1 MDHIE
6 IERLWEPS
14 LAGLGGTRARK
25 PARYRA
31 FVPGEIADYDWT
43 LDSATAEAIFE
54 AERRCTELQARSAS
68 VGLDTVARQLLR
80 SEAVASSKIEGLVL
94 SHRRLAKAAAVPSG
108 DLTAHSVL
116 ANVAA
121 IEAAYKFA
129 HSSEPCSVDALKRIH
144 ARLFESTPQDRWG
157 GVVRDRQN
165 WIGGDA
171 TTPVNADFVPPPE
184 GEVLRLL
191 EDLAAFSN
199 RVDLPPILQ
208 AAVAHAQYETIH
220 PFMDGNGRAGRA
232 LISMI
237 LIRRGV
243 ANDVL
248 PPISLILA
256 SDPASY
262 VRGLTSYRYT
272 SGNDW
277 VDFFSGTMI
286 RAADSSEFLARQV
299 AELKE
304 RWLEAAREPRAGSAP
319 RRLIEA
325 IPTHPVLT
333 LATAQ
338 SITGLSD
345 EACRRALN
353 RLEQSGVL
361 RETTAGKRN
370 RVWESVG
377 LFDLLDRLE
386 REVGD
391 GRRAPAR
398 TN

>member
-1 MDHIE
+1 MDHTE
-6 IERLWEPS
+6 IERLWEP
-14 LAGLGGTRARK
+14 ALGGIGGRRARK

-31 FVPGEIADYDWT
+31 YLPVEIADHDWT

-54 AERRCTELQARSAS
+54 AERRCLQLEAHSES

-94 SHRRLAKAAAVPSG
+94 SHRRLAKAAAVPAS
-108 DLTAHSVL
+108 DLTAQSVL
-116 ANVAA
+116 GNVAA
-121 IEAAYKFA
+121 IEAAYEFA
-129 HSSEPCSVDALKRIH
+129 HLKEPFSVQMLQRIH
-144 ARLFESTPQDRWG
+144 ARLFESTPDEHLG
-157 GVVRDRQN
+157 GVIRDRQN

-171 TTPVNADFVPPPE
+171 TSPVNADFVPPPE
-184 GEVLRLL
+184 GDVWRLL
-191 EDLAAFSN
+191 DDLAAFCN

-208 AAVAHAQYETIH
+208 AGIAHAQYETIH
-220 PFMDGNGRAGRA
+220 PFMDGNGRAGRG
-232 LISMI
+232 LIGMI
-237 LIRRGV
+237 LIRREV
-243 ANDVL
+243 SDRVL

-256 SDPASY
+256 GNADAY
-262 VRGLTSYRYT
+262 VRGLTSYRYAT
-272 SGNDW
+272 ETDW
-277 VDFFSGTMI
+277 FDFFSGTII
-286 RAADSSEFLARQV
+286 RAADSSEMLARRV
-299 AELKE
+299 RELVE
-304 RWLEAAREPRAGSAP
+304 QWLEAAGRPRAGSAP
-319 RRLIEA
+319 RTLVESL
-325 IPTHPVLT
+325 PTHPVLT

-338 SITGLSD
+338 SVTGLGD

-353 RLEQSGVL
+353 RLEEAGVL

-391 GRRAPAR
+391 GRRAPAQ